1 MNAETRFP
9 LSVVVPCYNEENRLE
24 PTLTKALD
32 FMMAHYP
39 QPLEVVF
46 ANDGSTDGTRKLLE
60 AVPARFPRISF
71 EIVDLPKN
79 QGKGWAVKAGVLRAG
94 GDKILVMDADFSI
107 DLQVTPAFLEAL
119 ENHDV
124 VIGTKKHHMT
134 QTLESQN
141 PLRKMLGK
149 GFTRLTDVFLGLKY
163 TDITCGF
170 KGFRAE
176 AAKTL
181 FGLQRMKRWS
191 YDSEILFLAD
201 RKGYRVSEIPVIW
214 FHVVGSKVSP
224 FRDVFSSFRELLSIR
239 ANQILGRYGRS
250 GRKKKP
256 TAAVP

>member
-1 MNAETRFP
+1 
-9 LSVVVPCYNEENRLE
+9 V
-24 PTLTKALD
+24 
-32 FMMAHYP
+32 
-39 QPLEVVF
+39 
-46 ANDGSTDGTRKLLE
+46 
-60 AVPARFPRISF
+60 
-71 EIVDLPKN
+71 EIVDLPEK

-107 DLQVTPAFLEAL
+107 DIQVTPAFLTAL
-119 ENHDV
+119 DDHDV

-141 PLRKMLGK
+141 TLRKFLGK
-149 GFTRLTDVFLGLKY
+149 GFTRLTNLLLGLKY

-176 AAKTL
+176 AAKDL
-181 FGLQRMKRWS
+181 FGRQRMKRWS

-201 RKGYRVSEIPVIW
+201 KSRYRTCEIPVTW

-239 ANQILGRYGRS
+239 ANQILGKYGRS
-250 GRKKKP
+250 GRRIKP
-256 TAAVP
+256 TATAP